1 MTVLREVSDEFI
13 LWTIGGEDVGR
24 EMQLALQQ
32 VQSHPNSSMGCTPK
46 ARCMHVGGPELPE
59 GPVHA
64 IFATIDYGTW
74 ARGRHQSPSGPPVV
88 RNSEFPW
95 GLPHL
100 QGTARVSI
108 ELENQRLRDVLRLL
122 HQASTKHPETRLF
135 FVFPEFLGI
144 AARGC
149 PASPWQLQE
158 LRRWASNEGW
168 CRYALYQCEL
178 HEEPHRFP
186 LGLLTSESFNSRRC
200 YRGWPRIRKH
210 DGKYVGPLPIECSC
224 NNTHNHAT
232 STATHRDSPPQAI
245 RPGFLCWLWRKLLK
259 VGHLRSGES
268 EADQQEARSS
278 SGGETWLE
286 SSSPSPSASSSPLAT
301 PRASSGSSTPSG
313 TSADQHLGEDHE
325 LAVNLGLSDER
336 DTKESVLNVTAKDD
350 QNYMYQAPTVK
361 ARAER

>member
-1 MTVLREVSDEFI
+1 MTALRDVSGEFI

-32 VQSHPNSSMGCTPK
+32 VQSHQNSRDGRTLK
-46 ARCMHVGGPELPE
+46 ARCIHVEGPELPE

-74 ARGRHQSPSGPPVV
+74 ARGRHLSPSGPPVV

-95 GLPHL
+95 GLPRL
-100 QGTARVSI
+100 QGHARVSI

-122 HQASTKHPETRLF
+122 HQASTKYSEAKLLF
-135 FVFPEFLGI
+135 AFPEFLGT
-144 AARGC
+144 AAQGC
-149 PASPWQLQE
+149 PASPWQLRE
-158 LRRWASNEGW
+158 LRRWASKEGW

-200 YRGWPRIRKH
+200 YRGWPRIRKQ
-210 DGKYVGPLPIECSC
+210 DGKYIGPLPAECSC
-224 NNTHNHAT
+224 TNAHHITASPAT
-232 STATHRDSPPQAI
+232 NKDPPPHAI
-245 RPGFLCWLWRKLLK
+245 RPGFLYWLWHKLLR
-259 VGHLRSGES
+259 VGPLRSGKS
-268 EADQQEARSS
+268 DADPSDAMSS

-286 SSSPSPSASSSPLAT
+286 SSSSSPSSTS
-301 PRASSGSSTPSG
+301 RASSCSSTPSG
-313 TSADQHLGEDHE
+313 TSARQRLDEDQE
-325 LAVNLGLSDER
+325 LAVNLGLSDEMGM
-336 DTKESVLNVTAKDD
+336 KESVLNATAADD
-350 QNYMYQAPTVK
+350 QNYMHQAPTVK